1 MSDNHN
7 QWFRRTCN
15 ALVLGLGYCAWPFI
29 IISVLLA
36 GLSIYYTLTN
46 LKMETSRSDLI
57 SSNQSLVALS
67 NKVDK
72 EFGSHDGYIVVVE
85 NTDKRRS
92 IQFAEALAAELRKN
106 RDDIT
111 QLFYRVNP
119 EPLKKWALQFLD
131 EKQLLELKEKLTS
144 HEKEIAALSQ
154 NPTITEFFRV
164 VNTEITESMIS
175 DLFTSFLEE
184 ENETTKIPDLSLLN
198 GTLNELRLH
207 LEGATAYTSPF
218 RSLFPGDLGD
228 FSQEGYFFTDNDKF
242 LLFLVTGVDG
252 DFETKERVVQEIRQA
267 VNRVQKN
274 FPGLQVGVTGGDAL
288 EADEMRSA
296 MRDITLATA
305 ISLLGQ
311 MLLFIFFFRSF
322 RRTLAEGVVLIIGLC
337 LTLGLTTRI
346 IGHLNI
352 LSVVFAPLML
362 GLTIDYGCHWFAR
375 LEEEQGRRKK
385 CSAVDVSCTLKQS
398 SPGIVYAAL
407 AASASF
413 FPLVFTGFKGL
424 AELGLILALGVLLML
439 VVTLVLAP
447 SFVILGERCTPE
459 SLEGECRG
467 HPRPFLSLRW
477 ERPWVV
483 AAVGVALVILGAI
496 AVKHVPFDLNP
507 LHLQNPKTESVQWEM
522 KLLSGARYST
532 SYGVLTADSLSE
544 LKEKTAAL
552 KRLYVVSH
560 VESVLDFLP
569 EDVAVK
575 QVIIRSMAPMV
586 RQVNFRPE
594 ALDQVDPQ
602 ELANILGRIHFKLA
616 EAAKSEWT
624 PETRATQKQVLEADR
639 LLTQIATLL
648 NQKNQAQLGSRL
660 GLFQQQFFKD
670 LNDKWQLIRG
680 NIQNRTPFT
689 IANLP
694 KKVLE
699 RFVSPQGAYLI
710 QVFPSQDIWDPR
722 PLGKFVKGLQSVDP
736 NAVGDPVLL
745 YVFIFFFRNSIL
757 WASGMAL
764 LVIFILLVILFRS
777 LKSALL
783 ALIPLWVGTGLT
795 MIIMGILQL
804 PFNQANVLFLPL
816 ILGEGIEFGIIIL
829 ARWRLEESAR
839 ALTLPAS
846 TAKGVLLAALTTT
859 VGFGSLMVS
868 GEPGVFSLG
877 LLATV
882 GSLSVLLASLSV
894 LPAALRLVGK
904 PPLVTKP
911 AFPPF
916 YNLRHWIRDKI
927 RKETP

>member
-1 MSDNHN
+1 MSNNHN
-7 QWFRRTCN
+7 RWFRRTCN

-29 IISVLLA
+29 ILGVVLA
-36 GLSIYYTLTN
+36 GLSIYYTVTN
-46 LKMETSRSDLI
+46 LKMETSRSALI
-57 SSNQSLVALS
+57 SSSQSLVALS
-67 NKVDK
+67 NKIDY

-92 IQFAEALAAELRKN
+92 IQFAKALAKELQKHPQ
-106 RDDIT
+106 DIK

-119 EPLKKWALQFLD
+119 EPFKKWALQFLD

-144 HEKEIAALSQ
+144 HEKEILALSQ
-154 NPTITEFFRV
+154 NPAVTEFFRV

-175 DLFTSFLEE
+175 NLFTSFLEE
-184 ENETTKIPDLSLLN
+184 EKEETKIPDLSLLN
-198 GTLNELRLH
+198 GTLDELRLH
-207 LEGATAYTSPF
+207 LEGVKAYSSPF
-218 RSLFPGDLGD
+218 KSLFPGDLGD
-228 FSQEGYFFTDNDKF
+228 FSEEGYFLTDNDKF
-242 LLFLVTGVDG
+242 LLFLITGVEG
-252 DFETKERVVQEIRQA
+252 DFATKERVATTIRQA
-267 VNRVQKN
+267 VNRVKKD
-274 FPGLQVGVTGGDAL
+274 FPGLQAGLTGSDVL
-288 EADEMRSA
+288 EADQMRSA
-296 MRDITLATA
+296 MKDISLATV

-322 RRTLAEGVVLIIGLC
+322 RRTLAEGVVLVIGLC
-337 LTLGLTTRI
+337 LTLGLTTWI

-385 CSAVDVSCTLKQS
+385 CSAADVSCTMKQS
-398 SPGIVYAAL
+398 TPGIVYAAL

-439 VVTLVLAP
+439 AITLVLVP
-447 SFVILGERCTPE
+447 SFVILGEHCTPE

-467 HPRPFLSLRW
+467 QPRPFLSLRW

-483 AAVGVALVILGAI
+483 AAVGAALVILGAV
-496 AVKHVPFDLNP
+496 ALKHVPFDLNP
-507 LHLQNPKTESVQWEM
+507 LHLQNPRTESVQWEM

-552 KRLYVVSH
+552 KKLYVVSH

-569 EDVAVK
+569 EDVAGK
-575 QVIIRSMAPMV
+575 QVIIRSLAPLV
-586 RQVNFRPE
+586 RQVNFRPP
-594 ALDQVDPQ
+594 ALAPVDPG

-624 PETRATQKQVLEADR
+624 PETRVTQKQVLEADR
-639 LLTQIATLL
+639 LLSQIATLL
-648 NQKNQAQLGSRL
+648 NQKNQAQLQSRL
-660 GLFQQQFFKD
+660 SLFQQQFFKD
-670 LNDKWQLIRG
+670 LEDKWQLIRD
-680 NIQNRTPFT
+680 NVYNRSLFT

-699 RFVSPQGAYLI
+699 RFVSPQGTYLI
-710 QVFPSQDIWDPR
+710 QVFPSEDIWDPR

-757 WASGMAL
+757 WASAMAL
-764 LVIFILLVILFRS
+764 LVIFILLIILFRS

-795 MIIMGILQL
+795 LIIMGVLQL

-894 LPAALRLVGK
+894 LPAALRLMGK
-904 PPLVTKP
+904 PPLALKP
-911 AFPPF
+911 ALPPF
-916 YNLRHWIRDKI
+916 FNLRQWIRYKI
-927 RKETP
+927 RKESP